1 VSYPIALQVRRKG
14 HKTPTG
20 IILGAPTMRDGEAVA
35 PMMVWPPEICPKC
48 KQQSAMFWKGRDG
61 TVCVNCKS

>member
-1 VSYPIALQVRRKG
+1 MSFPITLKVKRAGRKR
-14 HKTPTG
+14 PTSV
-20 IILGAPTMRDGEAVA
+20 IIGAPTMRDGEAVA

-48 KQQSAMFWKGRDG
+48 KQQSTMFWKGRE